1 MINPSLPSED
11 LFTRM
16 TERYANGE
24 IPWHHELPPPEVIA
38 LAESL
43 PPGRMLDLGS
53 GLGRACLYMARH
65 GWTCDG
71 VDFIAQATAM
81 ARERAE
87 AAGVAERVHFYTTPI
102 TDLDYLTGPYDL
114 ILDVGCLHAQS
125 SEDAE
130 AYARHVKRLLRPSVG
145 NNRGGLYVLFAHL
158 TDESDPDARQW
169 ATEEAIYRLFLPDLT
184 LERIERGITTTVEDT
199 WASAWFWMRA

>member
-1 MINPSLPSED
+1 MANTPPSD

-38 LAESL
+38 LAETL
-43 PPGRMLDLGS
+43 PPGRFLDLGS
-53 GLGRACLYMARH
+53 GLGRACIYMAQR

-87 AAGVAERVHFYTTPI
+87 GAGVAERARFHTASVAK
-102 TDLDYLTGPYDL
+102 LDFLTEPYDL
-114 ILDVGCLHAQS
+114 ILDVGCLHAQTP
-125 SEDAE
+125 EDSK
-130 AYARHVKRLLRPSVG
+130 AYARHVKRLLKPG
-145 NNRGGLYVLFAHL
+145 AMYVLFAHM
-158 TDESDPDARQW
+158 TDNSDPDARQW
-169 ATEEAIYRLFLPDLT
+169 TTEETIYKLFLPELT
-184 LERIERGITTTVEDT
+184 LERIECGTTTTVEST
-199 WASAWFWMRA
+199 WASAWFWMRATA